1 MTHPSAQQQWP
12 KADHGRLPR
21 RTGCLRLPRRTW
33 EEAPALPDDEACERL
48 EGGGAYGEAVGMA
61 YAGVAVA
68 PSSSALA
75 NEKRGRSV
83 AEPPTVCP

>member
-1 MTHPSAQQQWP
+1 MEDGGGEGGGGGGEGGGGGAF
-12 KADHGRLPR
+12 DHRP
-21 RTGCLRLPRRTW
+21 
-33 EEAPALPDDEACERL
+33 APEKRL